1 MKKISIVCIFVI
13 LNLSL
18 NAQTIS
24 QTVRGTVMDKQS
36 KVTLPG
42 ANVLLTHLDPVKG
55 TSSDENGNFR
65 FTDVP
70 VGRISLVVTYL
81 GYHEVVLNNL
91 NLQAGKELVL
101 NIYLEEMAQSIDEV
115 RIVPNIDKT
124 EPTNRMATVSAR
136 GFRWKKPNDM
146 RVAETT
152 RPRWPP
158 TMPVLWALTIAKRY
172 YYSR

>member
-1 MKKISIVCIFVI
+1 
-13 LNLSL
+13 
-18 NAQTIS
+18 
-24 QTVRGTVMDKQS
+24 MDKQT

-115 RIVPNIDKT
+115 RIVHNIDKT

-136 GFRWKKPNDM
+136 GFT
-146 RVAETT
+146 VEETE
-152 RPRWPP
+152 RCG
-158 TMPVLWALTIAKRY
+158 
-172 YYSR
+172 